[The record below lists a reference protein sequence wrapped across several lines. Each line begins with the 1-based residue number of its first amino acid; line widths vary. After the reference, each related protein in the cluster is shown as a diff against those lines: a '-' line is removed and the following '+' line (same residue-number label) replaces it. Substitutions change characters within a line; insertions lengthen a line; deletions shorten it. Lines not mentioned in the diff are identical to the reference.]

1 MPCWGI
7 ESWASYKLNYQISAP
22 PAVCFLLVE
31 LFVLPCVLLFSFL
44 HESRW
49 PEWISL
55 SSFFGQSNARD
66 QRAAVLF
73 LSVCWLLAGDA
84 FKGFLLQSG
93 LAVLYACCPA
103 HLPSLPH
110 PVLDPSP
117 GSPRGLS
124 PSLWTSII
132 HGDSWEVMRSPFVCD
147 PIFASAPTT
156 PITGEF

>member
-93 LAVLYACCPA
+93 LAVLYAAQLIFPA
-103 HLPSLPH
+103 FPILCWIPLPAAPGVCLPH
-110 PVLDPSP
+110 FGRPSSMVTP
-117 GSPRGLS
+117 GK
-124 PSLWTSII
+124 
-132 HGDSWEVMRSPFVCD
+132 
-147 PIFASAPTT
+147 
-156 PITGEF
+156 

>member
-55 SSFFGQSNARD
+55 SSFFWTVKCTRPESSC
-66 QRAAVLF
+66 AVF
-73 LSVCWLLAGDA
+73 VCLLALSRRCLQG
-84 FKGFLLQSG
+84 LLATVWVGCS
-93 LAVLYACCPA
+93 LCCPA